1 MNHPVL
7 YPELATAL
15 RSELVR
21 TVAHPT
27 ATRRPGRRVAYAAVG
42 LVAAL
47 GGASLLTPGA
57 YAEWTPIP
65 QELDPEQSMV
75 VAQACI
81 DQHAELSRQAV
92 PNSPDPRLWNVELVE
107 RRGDWDFVL
116 LSTNTG
122 YLGDCLTSKRGG
134 MAGSGKMA
142 AVKPGQDSI
151 TLVGERAH
159 ALDTSLWESG
169 PKSEGHYI
177 LYGRVDSDV
186 DSVVLH
192 SQRAGDVT
200 ATIDNGFWLAWWPIS
215 NIGVRLNF
223 DDDPVLG
230 ATLTTTDGRV
240 TEMNQTE
247 WTELREQ

>member
-1 MNHPVL
+1 MNHPAL
-7 YPELATAL
+7 DPKFSTAL
-15 RSELVR
+15 RSELIR
-21 TVAHPT
+21 TVTKPT
-27 ATRRPGRRVAYAAVG
+27 TTRKTGRRITYAAVG

-47 GGASLLTPGA
+47 GGASLLAPGA
-57 YAEWTPIP
+57 YAEWTPVP

-75 VAQACI
+75 AAQMCI
-81 DQHAELSRQAV
+81 DQHAENFRQAV
-92 PNSPDPRLWNVELVE
+92 PNSPDPSLWNVELVE

-122 YLGDCLTSKRGG
+122 YFGDCLTSKRGG
-134 MAGSGKMA
+134 MAGSGKKEA
-142 AVKPGQDSI
+142 LKPSQDSI
-151 TLVGERAH
+151 TLVAERTN

-177 LYGRVDSDV
+177 LYGRADSDV

-192 SQRAGDVT
+192 SQRAGDIT

-215 NIGVRLNF
+215 NIGFNLNF

-240 TEMNQTE
+240 TEMNHAD
-247 WTELREQ
+247 WIHLREK